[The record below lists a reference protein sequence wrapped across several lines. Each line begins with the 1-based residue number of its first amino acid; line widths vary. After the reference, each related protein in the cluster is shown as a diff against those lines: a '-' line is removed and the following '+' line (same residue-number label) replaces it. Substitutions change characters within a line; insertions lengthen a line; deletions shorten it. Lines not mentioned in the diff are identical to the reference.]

1 MTTVSLGLWVL
12 RPEIGGWEAF
22 LEVSEA
28 ARLTV
33 MIDEDDADSG
43 REL

>member
-1 MTTVSLGLWVL
+1 MTKVSLGFWLFN
-12 RPEIGGWEAF
+12 PEIGGCEPF